1 MKYFRIIFLLSIS
14 CSLIIKITIAS
25 KLISNDEVWLQ
36 LSKVAESTK
45 PTLPKKIDKNT
56 ILFDMKPFGLR
67 GLEYSYKLNMTK
79 EDLLK
84 IPDIQ
89 IILRNMQQKNYC
101 PNKGLYWYRDE
112 FIAMKWAYFDK
123 NDIAIFSVSA
133 DPNDCH
139 IFNANGYTSSN
150 ASATSNVFLLNKVT
164 SEFSKGDVVIFGD
177 SKKEYKIGAVKSL
190 ERTDSGNFQE
200 ITLYEGLGY
209 ETFLGTKVSVVR

>member
-112 FIAMKWAYFDK
+112 FIAMKWSYFDE
-123 NDIAIFSVSA
+123 NDIAIFSLRA
-133 DPNDCH
+133 NPNDCPVLK
-139 IFNANGYTSSN
+139 ASGYTTKN
-150 ASATSNVFLLNKVT
+150 ASATSNVFLLKEVT
-164 SEFSKGDVVIFGD
+164 SQFSVGDIITIGD
-177 SKKEYKIGAVKSL
+177 SKKEHEIREVKPLKKSG
-190 ERTDSGNFQE
+190 SGNSQTIILMDGVGFE
-200 ITLYEGLGY
+200 INAEM
-209 ETFLGTKVSVVR
+209 KVSVVR